1 MEPSGK
7 VSLSHDDDVAR
18 VAARY
23 LSPDKVLWLLKR
35 LVGGSGGPAPAE
47 VRARQTRDN
56 AGGGAGG
63 VNSKIFRV
71 L

>member
-1 MEPSGK
+1 M
-7 VSLSHDDDVAR
+7 SLSHDDDVAR

-23 LSPDKVLWLLKR
+23 SSPDKMLWLLKR
-35 LVGGSGGPAPAE
+35 LVGGSGGSGGPAPAE

>member
-1 MEPSGK
+1 M
-7 VSLSHDDDVAR
+7 
-18 VAARY
+18 
-23 LSPDKVLWLLKR
+23 LWLLKR

-47 VRARQTRDN
+47 VSRARQTRDN